1 MPNTKAAAS
10 EEAKQ
15 PTTHMPALT
24 VLERTTGIQLSN
36 RFIWL
41 VFIAALYL
49 IGQLTY
55 VQWQTGQAG
64 HPRFDTLDL
73 MSLIMA
79 IIEAALVLTAL
90 MVALGTERTRQAWY
104 KRFPQHPFSY
114 LAAGVGGCLV
124 VWLMLALLLAPVL
137 YFHRYPELVSEAQVR
152 IPLMMLQRSMLVSCA
167 VLISYNFLLMLRYV
181 LRCPW
186 WLAGGLSVIGH
197 VAMGYLVSYYSY
209 HMLTLER
216 LNYVFYYNHLWK
228 YTELV
233 PMIQLSVEY
242 HNVEMPYFA
251 YFLGAGSI
259 AAILVMLLWL
269 PRASSMSA
277 KEIIPQPPEA

>member
-1 MPNTKAAAS
+1 MPNTKAVAGEKTKADQ
-10 EEAKQ
+10 A
-15 PTTHMPALT
+15 HVPALT
-24 VLERTTGIQLSN
+24 ILERTAGIQLSN

-41 VFIAALYL
+41 VFSAALYL

-55 VQWQTGQAG
+55 VQWQTGQGG

-79 IIEAALVLTAL
+79 MIEAALVLTAL

-104 KRFPQHPFSY
+104 KRFPQQPFSY
-114 LAAGVGGCLV
+114 LAAGIGGCLV
-124 VWLMLALLLAPVL
+124 VWLVLALLLVPVL
-137 YFHRYPELVSEAQVR
+137 YFHRYPELVSEAQVS
-152 IPLMMLQRSMLVSCA
+152 IPLMMLQRSLLVSCA
-167 VLISYNFLLMLRYV
+167 VLISYNFLLMLHYV
-181 LRCPW
+181 LRFPW
-186 WLAGGLSVIGH
+186 WLAGLLGLAAH
-197 VAMGYLVSYYSY
+197 VALGFAVSYFSY

-228 YTELV
+228 YTDLV

-259 AAILVMLLWL
+259 AAIVIMLLWL
-269 PRASSMSA
+269 PRASTLSA
-277 KEIIPQPPEA
+277 KEKVPPAPNA